1 MYKLSLALMALMALT
16 FWSGNAEA
24 RVISAFGNQVGQDS
38 EYRPEEDKR
47 TMLKNMIARV
57 MKRSGSFGNMV
68 TRVMRSSPVE
78 VQDVYPQMADKH
90 QHLNEEREL
99 EELLT
104 MIVINQMKAEQ
115 ESKL

>member
-1 MYKLSLALMALMALT
+1 MFQRNLFIPYQILILNNKFFLSFLFSLCTVLLT
-16 FWSGNAEA
+16 DFQFVS
-24 RVISAFGNQVGQDS
+24 
-38 EYRPEEDKR
+38 
-47 TMLKNMIARV
+47 
-57 MKRSGSFGNMV
+57 
-68 TRVMRSSPVE
+68 
-78 VQDVYPQMADKH
+78 DVYPQMADKH